1 MKETI
6 YFSTFPSWKVRKT
19 NFISLPAFYLIM
31 FLVIMWLGII
41 HILRNHILG
50 IFGPPLRQLSMFLVL
65 RISKNWHFLNP
76 PYKCW
81 RNIWMVPNFLGNFED
96 LFFCHLNWRNI
107 NMFAYIF
114 FKSHLLGVFISLFA
128 WFPQI
133 LAVNIDLWN
142 CEQL

>member
-1 MKETI
+1 MLQFYMLLHKI
-6 YFSTFPSWKVRKT
+6 QRKIFNMNKFWVFSKFALWNLKFSYIFRLSPSYIKVEKWKKFWVVYVCYRIILEQCGWGKKRPKT
-19 NFISLPAFYLIM
+19 CL
-31 FLVIMWLGII
+31 
-41 HILRNHILG
+41 
-50 IFGPPLRQLSMFLVL
+50 
-65 RISKNWHFLNP
+65 
-76 PYKCW
+76 